1 MNYPKKKLSMISV
14 VFAFAA
20 LMFFTCLK
28 TDVFAANPKVT
39 NLKQIG
45 ATDTSIDISW
55 NAPLGAEHFTVYIS
69 EYRNFPENAT
79 KKEHTYS
86 SYDYIYG
93 LNPNHTYFVK
103 VIPDSIAN
111 AAYDFSDIIT
121 CTTAPEGVRSV
132 THTSSTASSIS
143 VSWEAPFSGAEYYK
157 VYYKPTSSSMQE
169 IYAGTTSNKSFT
181 VSNLIDDTEYS
192 IYVYPIKKSANGFE
206 AVGSTGYKSYV
217 ATIAKA
223 NKFSQLKLESFNAS
237 STTASVSFHNDCQR
251 QSGIEIEISSLSGK
265 KIKSIKASQYASS
278 ISFSLS
284 SIKNKGFKYRL
295 RAYVT
300 ASNKYCYGPY
310 TKSNVV
316 VAHPK
321 VTASKKSNSS
331 LNLKWSK
338 ISGAK
343 SYTIYLAKEKNDNYK
358 KVATVKSNKYTLKKL
373 KPYKDYYIYV
383 KANGVKSG
391 KKSYSSTKAKYQPI
405 TNVYY
410 YKNIKGVS
418 NYYTTYTND

>member
-1 MNYPKKKLSMISV
+1 MNYPKKKLSTITVM
-14 VFAFAA
+14 FAFAA
-20 LMFFTCLK
+20 FMFFTCLK
-28 TDVFAANPKVT
+28 TDVLAANPKVT
-39 NLKQIG
+39 NLRQTH
-45 ATDTSIDISW
+45 ASETSIDISW
-55 NAPLGAEHFTVYIS
+55 DSVMTASSYTVYIS
-69 EYRNFPENAT
+69 EYRNFPENNT
-79 KKEHTYS
+79 KTERSYS
-86 SYDYIYG
+86 CEDYIYG
-93 LNPNHTYFVK
+93 LAPNHTYFVK
-103 VIPDSIAN
+103 VIPNNASIT
-111 AAYDFSDIIT
+111 YDYSDIIT
-121 CTTAPEGVRSV
+121 CTTTPETVRSV
-132 THTSSTASSIS
+132 THTGSTSSSIS
-143 VSWEAPFSGAEYYK
+143 VSWEAPLSGAESYK
-157 VYYKPTSSSMQE
+157 IYYKPTGSSMQE
-169 IYAGTTSNKSFT
+169 ICAGTTSNRSFT
-181 VSNLIDDTEYS
+181 VSNLIDDTDYS

-206 AVGSTGYKSYV
+206 AVGSAGYKSYV
-217 ATIAKA
+217 PTIAKA
-223 NKFSQLKLESFNAS
+223 NKFSQMKLESFNAS
-237 STTASVSFHNDCQR
+237 STTASVSFHNNCQR

-410 YKNIKGVS
+410 YKNIKGVN